1 LLSSADIEKKIK
13 AFNTIEDIVSAMKA
27 YAGVT
32 IRKTEELVINIRAY
46 EENILYAIADVMAH
60 YPGLS
65 LQLKEQDERKRILVA
80 FGSSQGLCGPFNEK
94 IVDVISDIINSN
106 DTLFVIGKRLKS
118 SIELRHITYDGYSDS
133 VVSVSGIQ
141 PALMETVSQIMN
153 IYKREEYY
161 NLTFIFTYIS
171 EKKPVIS
178 VEQILPPDIAR
189 LSALKPLKFP
199 PLTYIEPQII
209 FDKILEEFLY
219 ISLYRGYLESLR
231 SENWY
236 RLRSMEGASESLKR
250 RVSDLGSLQKYVR
263 QEEITEEMLEILGS
277 GMFYRR

>member
-65 LQLKEQDERKRILVA
+65 LQSKEQDERKRILVA

>member
-1 LLSSADIEKKIK
+1 MLSSADIEKKIK

-32 IRKTEELVINIRAY
+32 IRKTEELVLNIRSY
-46 EENILYAIADVMAH
+46 EENILYAMADVMAH

-65 LQLKEQDERKRILVA
+65 SQLKEQNERKRILIA

-94 IVDVISDIINSN
+94 LCDVISETTNSN
-106 DTLFVIGKRLKS
+106 DTLFIIGKRLKS
-118 SIELRHITYDGYSDS
+118 SIELKHITYDGYVDS
-133 VVSVSGIQ
+133 AVSVSGIQ

-171 EKKPVIS
+171 EKKPGIS

-189 LSALKPLKFP
+189 LSALKPLKFL

-236 RLRSMEGASESLKR
+236 RLRSMESASESLKR
-250 RVSDLGSLQKYVR
+250 RISELGSLQKYVR

-277 GMFYRR
+277 GMFYRQ